1 MNCDFP
7 HQELVDALRENTAAV
22 TKLNE
27 LLAPELKRSAV
38 VREAEL
44 RTQRLRSEIRETV
57 AKHRAE
63 ARGGGGP

>member
-27 LLAPELKRSAV
+27 LLAPELRKSAA
-38 VREAEL
+38 VRNAEL
-44 RTQRLRSEIRETV
+44 QTQRLRSEIRETL
-57 AKHRAE
+57 AKHRKQE
-63 ARGGGGP
+63 GGP

>member
-7 HQELVDALRENTAAV
+7 HQELVDALRANTEAV

-44 RTQRLRSEIRETV
+44 RTQRLRAEIRETL
-57 AKHRAE
+57 AKHRKQE
-63 ARGGGGP
+63 GGP